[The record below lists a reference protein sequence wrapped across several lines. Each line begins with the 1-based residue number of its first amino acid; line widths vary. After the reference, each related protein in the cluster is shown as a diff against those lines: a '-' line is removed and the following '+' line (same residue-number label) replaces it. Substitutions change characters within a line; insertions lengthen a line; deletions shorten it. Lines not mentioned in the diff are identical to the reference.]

1 VTAVITSAGGEA
13 DADALTKLYAD
24 LEGKDIHELLAK
36 GEVQLKS
43 VVSSGGGG
51 GGAAPAG
58 NLLEFY
64 HINGYYLCILEVI
77 ISIIL
82 KKLAFTYCVC
92 T

>member
-58 NLLEFY
+58 RDVFIY
-64 HINGYYLCILEVI
+64 IYIYMCGYV
-77 ISIIL
+77 
-82 KKLAFTYCVC
+82 CVC
-92 T
+92 MYIHIYVCIFIHI